1 MVGLSIVLENQK
13 SGSSSNQKSPQV
25 INKATMNMNNN
36 KFSSSS
42 SSSQSNFPV
51 PTFLQRCFLC
61 QQPLLPSKDIYMY
74 KGESA
79 FCSVECRCR
88 QIFNEEEDS
97 IKKENC
103 SLAAMKPASS
113 SSASGSRRKGN
124 KNRGGGGGSGFAY

>member
-13 SGSSSNQKSPQV
+13 TGSSSKKSPQV
-25 INKATMNMNNN
+25 INKATMNINN
-36 KFSSSS
+36 KLFT
-42 SSSQSNFPV
+42 SSQSTFPV

-61 QQPLLPSKDIYMY
+61 QQPLLPGKDIYMY

-88 QIFNEEEDS
+88 QIFMDEEDS

-103 SLAAMKPASS
+103 SLAAMKPTSS

-124 KNRGGGGGSGFAY
+124 RNRGGGGGGFAY